1 MFELIDITDTI
12 IPETE
17 VQYFNEDEFLKLYE
31 TCLYLMEEFIQEC
44 PSFVS
49 EPDFEDMFDE
59 NIQELMYS
67 QFEFDIFYTEDAED
81 EINFK
86 PFKDIENIENI
97 ENVIELENI
106 IGLENCYF
114 VLNKWYNE
122 PFKDILLIIGPTG
135 CGKTSLINLFCKN

>member
-31 TCLYLMEEFIQEC
+31 TCLYLMEEFIQDY

-67 QFEFDIFYTEDAED
+67 QFEFDIF
-81 EINFK
+81 
-86 PFKDIENIENI
+86 
-97 ENVIELENI
+97 
-106 IGLENCYF
+106 
-114 VLNKWYNE
+114 
-122 PFKDILLIIGPTG
+122 
-135 CGKTSLINLFCKN
+135 